1 MEFGWLSILPPL
13 VAIVLA
19 FLTHEVILSLF
30 IAIFTGTLILTG
42 FHPIEAFTSVF
53 DTHILGALY
62 SEWNLAILVFCLSIG
77 GLIGILSKNGGTSG
91 IADAVSGRAKNAK
104 SSLLSTM
111 LMGVLIFFDDY
122 ANSLIVGNTMR
133 PITDRMKVSR
143 EKLAY
148 IVDATAAPVSSIAL
162 VSTWVGME
170 IGLIR
175 DGIAELGLDVGAYE
189 LFLQTI
195 PYRFYSLLS
204 LAFVFFMIIL
214 AKDFGPMWK
223 AERRVFLTGKI
234 HGDDAR
240 PLMSDINEFEG
251 EAEKRRWINAVLP
264 IVVVIFVTLFG
275 LYVNG
280 GGMEG
285 KSIQEA
291 FGDADASVVLLW
303 AAFSGIVVAAVM
315 SLAQRLLTLKEVT
328 DAFVD
333 GFKSMTVAC
342 IILVLAW
349 TLGGINGELGTQAYL
364 VDKATGVIAP
374 QLIPTLLFIVSALVA
389 FSTGTSWGTNSIVMP
404 IAIPLS
410 FAMGGPALVVPAVGS
425 VLTGAVLGDHCSPV
439 SDTTIMSS
447 MASACDHMAH
457 VKTQLP
463 YALTVGSV
471 AILVGFIPSGFGF
484 SPWISLVLGAA
495 ALFVILKTFGKSV
508 DVEQN

>member
-13 VAIVLA
+13 VAIALA

-104 SSLLSTM
+104 SSLFSTM

-170 IGLIR
+170 LGLIR
-175 DGIAELGLDVGAYE
+175 DGIAEIGLEMGAYE

-195 PYRFYSLLS
+195 PYRFYSILS
-204 LAFVFFMIIL
+204 LAFVFFMIYL

-223 AERRVFLTGKI
+223 AERRVYLTGKV
-234 HGDDAR
+234 HDDDAR

-251 EAEKRRWINAVLP
+251 PKEKRRWINAVLP
-264 IVVVIFVTLFG
+264 IVVVIGITLFG

-280 GGMEG
+280 GGLEG
-285 KSIQEA
+285 KTIQEA

-303 AAFSGIVVAAVM
+303 ASFSGIAIAGVM

-333 GFKSMTVAC
+333 GLKSMTVAC

-349 TLGGINGELGTQAYL
+349 TLGGINSQLGTQTFL
-364 VDKATGVIAP
+364 VEKATGVIAP
-374 QLIPTLLFIVSALVA
+374 QLIPTILFILSALVA

-410 FAMGGPALVVPAVGS
+410 FAMGGAPLLVPAVGS

-457 VKTQLP
+457 VQTQLP

-471 AILVGFIPSGFGF
+471 AILVGFIPSGFGM
-484 SPWISLVLGAA
+484 SPWISLVLGTV
-495 ALFVILKTFGKSV
+495 ALFFILKIFGKSV
-508 DVEQN
+508 DLGDH